1 MKKGY
6 YLSAE
11 SILTIAL
18 LGIMLTTPIQQTKE
32 SLMDLHIYKKE
43 NDLLMLWVKTGT
55 IEEKTAREGF
65 ETAFPNKSGKIT
77 MDNIEVEIGKQG
89 KESLASGIMF
99 VDKKLEEHEL
109 RVVVFK

>member
-11 SILTIAL
+11 AILTIAL
-18 LGIMLTTPIQQTKE
+18 LGILLTTPIQQTKA

-43 NDLLMLWVKTGT
+43 NDLLILWAKAGGT
-55 IEEKTAREGF
+55 DEKTAREGF
-65 ETAFPNKSGKIT
+65 ETAFPDKSGKIVIDD
-77 MDNIEVEIGKQG
+77 MEVKIGKQG
-89 KESLASGIMF
+89 KESLASGTMF

-109 RVVVFK
+109 RVIVFK